1 MAELKF
7 CGLTRA
13 QDAAEAARLGARY
26 VGVIFAG
33 GPRLLSPDR
42 AAVVLRAVPPGVRRV
57 GVFAAASPEEVS
69 AVATI
74 AELDVVQLHGDPVP
88 QTVAA
93 LRRHFRGEIWAVV
106 RSADGS
112 LPETLPALFDVADAV
127 VLDAKVPG
135 ALGGTGVALP
145 WETMA
150 TALARA
156 RRGAAAGRLVL
167 AGGLT
172 AENVAAAIAALAP
185 DVVDVS
191 SGVESAPGVK
201 DHARMRNFAAAVFA
215 THTTGAARS
224 IID

>member
-1 MAELKF
+1 VVELKF

-13 QDAAEAARLGARY
+13 QDAAQAARLGARY

-42 AAVVLRAVPPGVRRV
+42 AAVVLRAVPPDVRRV
-57 GVFAAASPEEVS
+57 GVFAAASPEDIS

-74 AELDVVQLHGDPVP
+74 AELDVAQLHGDPLP
-88 QTVAA
+88 GTVAV
-93 LRRHFRGEIWAVV
+93 LRRHFQGQIWAVV

-112 LPETLPALFDVADAV
+112 LPETLPALFDAADAV

-135 ALGGTGVALP
+135 ALGGTGVTLP
-145 WETMA
+145 WESMA
-150 TALARA
+150 APLARA
-156 RRGAAAGRLVL
+156 RRGAAAARLVL

-185 DVVDVS
+185 EVVDVS

-201 DHARMRNFAAAVFA
+201 DHARMRDFASAVFA
-215 THTTGAARS
+215 TRTTDAARS

>member
-1 MAELKF
+1 
-7 CGLTRA
+7 
-13 QDAAEAARLGARY
+13 
-26 VGVIFAG
+26 VIFAG

-42 AAVVLRAVPPGVRRV
+42 ATVVLRPVPPGVRRV

-74 AELDVVQLHGDPVP
+74 AELDVAQLHGDPLSG
-88 QTVAA
+88 TVAA
-93 LRRHFRGEIWAVV
+93 LRRHYSGEIWAVV

-135 ALGGTGVALP
+135 ALGGTGVTLP

-150 TALARA
+150 APLARA
-156 RRGAAAGRLVL
+156 RRGAGRLVL
-167 AGGLT
+167 AGGLR
-172 AENVAAAIAALAP
+172 AENVAAAIAAIAP
-185 DVVDVS
+185 EVVDVS
-191 SGVESAPGVK
+191 SGVESAPGMK
-201 DHARMRNFAAAVFA
+201 DHARMRDFAAAVFA
-215 THTTGAARS
+215 TRTTGAARS